1 MNDKKLNDNKKAVS
15 LISLKEYKERANRSG
30 DPLLISN
37 AENRYYE
44 NSRINGTTLI
54 ILSAL
59 SGSGKKD
66 KKIGIED
73 FIKGVKA
80 LKDNSFNNPIY
91 KNLEKN
97 YRRGDN
103 RSTDPAKKIS
113 PVLSALISR
122 GKAGYIKGFNTEGIG
137 DAETRKIFGF
147 NF

>member
-1 MNDKKLNDNKKAVS
+1 MNDKKKTEKVS
-15 LISLKEYKERANRSG
+15 LISDKEYKEKANRSG

-37 AENRYYE
+37 SDSRYYE

-54 ILSAL
+54 VLAAL
-59 SGSGKKD
+59 SGSGNKN

-80 LKDNSFNNPIY
+80 LKAENFGNSLY

-97 YRRGDN
+97 YRRGSN
-103 RSTDPAKKIS
+103 RSSDPAKKIS